1 MDTILEL
8 GIQLAIPLAVGLVV
22 WLPIAFSVRREWK
35 RFAKQLDGLNYELH
49 QPKFIFWIGVV
60 DAALFF
66 IPVVI
71 IPATGNETFT
81 PLVAGG
87 FIVFSLLGTF
97 LAVYTLQWRITVQD
111 NRLIVRMPFEAI
123 REMSIEDIT
132 TVKQKYNGI
141 IAYINT
147 KRVFTVDNVVVG
159 FELICAQL
167 YEAGKMESVQKK
179 ESFCVKQHWGNL
191 AISILGLFFFGGCL
205 IWTIIW
211 PNDSVDFFVYICF
224 SGFTLLDLYMLIQ
237 TLQWKLTVAGDIIT
251 YKNILGNEEIFSV
264 KAISRVN
271 VKRENIVICVDEK
284 KAIKV
289 AVGCGNFLILVER
302 LRSENI
308 PFFSKGKPFEG

>member
-1 MDTILEL
+1 MDKILGF
-8 GIQLAIPLAVGLVV
+8 GIKLAICLAVGLVV

-35 RFAKQLDGLNYELH
+35 RFVKQLDGLNYELH

-66 IPVVI
+66 IPIVV

-81 PLVAGG
+81 PLVAAG
-87 FIVFSLLGTF
+87 FIAFSLLGTF

-111 NRLIVRMPFEAI
+111 NRLIVRMPFEAM

-147 KRVFTVDNVVVG
+147 KRVFTVDNFVVG
-159 FELICAQL
+159 YELICTQL

-179 ESFCVKQHWGNL
+179 DCFYVKQHWGNL
-191 AISILGLFFFGGCL
+191 AISILGLIFFGGCL

-211 PNDSVDFFVYICF
+211 PDDSVDFFVYICF
-224 SGFTLLDLYMLIQ
+224 SGFTLLNLYLLIH

-251 YKNILGNEEIFSV
+251 YKDILGNVEIFSV

-271 VKRENIVICVDEK
+271 VKRESIVICVDEK

-289 AVGCGNFLILVER
+289 AVGCSNYPILAER

-308 PFFSKGKPFEG
+308 PFYAKGKPLKG